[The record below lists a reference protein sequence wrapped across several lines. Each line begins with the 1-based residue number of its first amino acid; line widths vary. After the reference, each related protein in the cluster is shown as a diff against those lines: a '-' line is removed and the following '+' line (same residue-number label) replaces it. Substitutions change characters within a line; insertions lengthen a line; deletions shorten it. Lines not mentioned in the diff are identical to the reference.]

1 MEDEIEDKRED
12 DIAEQRE
19 RIRHKETTGLLKQV
33 ATAITSMPKE
43 DPELK
48 KLMAENRDAINNFV
62 KAVKDI
68 NKQEKQEVK
77 VETNQ
82 DKVVQALGDLS
93 KIMQGIGDR
102 LIALEEKE
110 EKPLPV
116 KLKAERNR
124 FSGEIDYVTIEY
136 KKQ

>member
-1 MEDEIEDKRED
+1 MEDEIEDGF
-12 DIAEQRE
+12 AEQRAK
-19 RIRHKETTGLLKQV
+19 IRHKETTGLLKQV
-33 ATAITSMPKE
+33 ATALTSMPKE

-62 KAVKDI
+62 KAVKDL

-93 KIMQGIGDR
+93 KIMQGIGER
-102 LIALEEKE
+102 LIALEGKE
-110 EKPLPV
+110 ERPLPV